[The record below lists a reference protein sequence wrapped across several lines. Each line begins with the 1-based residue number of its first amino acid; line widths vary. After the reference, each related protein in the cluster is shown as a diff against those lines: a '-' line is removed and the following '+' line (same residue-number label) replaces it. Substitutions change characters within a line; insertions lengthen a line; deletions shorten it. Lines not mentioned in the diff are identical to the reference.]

1 MSTVP
6 IFAPDGSLGDVPYE
20 QMKAALAAGAKLGV
34 SIKAPDGTLGVIPA
48 DRYQDAVKA
57 GATIVPIKDQE
68 TQHPGFWAKA
78 ADDLKGLLHPS
89 GFSPYPGMGQDEKAA
104 AAGQSF
110 EQDQARQKAG
120 YSAPYRALAPVAQS
134 VGVNVPGMEE
144 SAAEGDVGGV
154 LGHAAAPAA
163 MLGAGEAIGHG
174 AGPVSEVAGRVVP
187 KAVRTAAH
195 ATNAVLGD
203 LPGAAG
209 AAIGGYIGHATG
221 IPEGTLSGVIIGRE
235 LGKVAGKALPTMK
248 IPGEGFGL
256 PNRVEPVETGP
267 AVRYSTEPPAEAN
280 ALAQGGKAV
289 TSPSD
294 ALGSIPVRS
303 LSDLPPQAVHQ
314 ALSELGPKAP
324 LTAVTE
330 RANTIAKLSDLL
342 NQGLG
347 GKGLEPNVPIKN
359 QGGVVTPNPAQ
370 SSPGAMPVKS
380 HIRTAQ
386 GLDTSATSSVSSELS
401 EPQPRTA
408 PTPRESTAIQDFKY
422 DPEAKEMHV
431 TWKGGASP
439 ITYVYG
445 EVTPEQSAMFHGSES
460 KGMAAKSIKDNNVLV
475 AKIINGK
482 RVPIKPVVSDE
493 DLISPDEWESGHA
506 IETGVEGSSR
516 Q

>member
-1 MSTVP
+1 
-6 IFAPDGSLGDVPYE
+6 
-20 QMKAALAAGAKLGV
+20 
-34 SIKAPDGTLGVIPA
+34 
-48 DRYQDAVKA
+48 
-57 GATIVPIKDQE
+57 
-68 TQHPGFWAKA
+68 
-78 ADDLKGLLHPS
+78 
-89 GFSPYPGMGQDEKAA
+89 
-104 AAGQSF
+104 
-110 EQDQARQKAG
+110 
-120 YSAPYRALAPVAQS
+120 
-134 VGVNVPGMEE
+134 
-144 SAAEGDVGGV
+144 
-154 LGHAAAPAA
+154 
-163 MLGAGEAIGHG
+163 
-174 AGPVSEVAGRVVP
+174 
-187 KAVRTAAH
+187 
-195 ATNAVLGD
+195 
-203 LPGAAG
+203 
-209 AAIGGYIGHATG
+209 
-221 IPEGTLSGVIIGRE
+221 
-235 LGKVAGKALPTMK
+235 
-248 IPGEGFGL
+248 
-256 PNRVEPVETGP
+256 
-267 AVRYSTEPPAEAN
+267 
-280 ALAQGGKAV
+280 
-289 TSPSD
+289 
-294 ALGSIPVRS
+294 
-303 LSDLPPQAVHQ
+303 VHQ